1 MLNWDEDIR
10 KDQSGR
16 VVGES
21 YRAQIPHWGEA
32 RVHTHIH
39 HPGEMFL
46 ECHAL
51 GIEMHPLGQVSE
63 WDAIEPAETV
73 LLRTLGQH
81 GIWCFEAM
89 TAIGGAED
97 TETGKSH

>member
-10 KDQSGR
+10 KGPSGR
-16 VVGES
+16 VVREC

-32 RVHTHIH
+32 CVHTHIH

-51 GIEMHPLGQVSE
+51 GIEMHPLGQVE
-63 WDAIEPAETV
+63 ELDALEPAETV
-73 LLRTLGQH
+73 LLRTLGQY

-89 TAIGGAED
+89 TAISCLE
-97 TETGKSH
+97 K

>member
-1 MLNWDEDIR
+1 MALNWDEDIR
-10 KDQSGR
+10 KDQSGQ

-32 RVHTHIH
+32 CAHTHIY

-51 GIEMHPLGQVSE
+51 GIEMCPLGQVVGLDSL
-63 WDAIEPAETV
+63 EPAETV
-73 LLRTLGQH
+73 LLRALKEH
-81 GIWCFEAM
+81 AVWCLEAM
-89 TAIGGAED
+89 VSIGGAED
-97 TETGKSH
+97 